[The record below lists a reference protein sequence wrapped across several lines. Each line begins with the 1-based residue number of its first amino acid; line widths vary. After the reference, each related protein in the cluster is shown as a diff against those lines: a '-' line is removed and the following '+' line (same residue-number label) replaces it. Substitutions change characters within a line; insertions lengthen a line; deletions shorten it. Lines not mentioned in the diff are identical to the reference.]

1 VSDDAI
7 FGALV
12 IAFAIIWV
20 VVMFGPDL
28 WHAIRD
34 GLRAVLRWRPKTRTQ
49 RELTAWVEWAGAQR
63 IALETK
69 RATNREASALW
80 LAEYLEVAHSGETVL
95 GRRYFPGGSLYRDD
109 GTAALALLDPEVR
122 KRVESYQGTW
132 DEPAVC
138 YLRNGEVSVVQRAKR
153 VEYLDGV
160 RQARFETKELA
171 RWTR

>member
-95 GRRYFPGGSLYRDD
+95 GMRYFPRASIEDD
-109 GTAALALLDPEVR
+109 AAAARALLDEPTR
-122 KRVESYQGTW
+122 DRVLRYSGTW
-132 DEPAVC
+132 DEPEVR
-138 YLRNGEVSVVQRAKR
+138 YLRSGEVVVVQRVKSYSYDAGGY
-153 VEYLDGV
+153 EM
-160 RQARFETKELA
+160 KELA